1 MNKVTDF
8 LKQITID
15 KKNQGIQYAIEN
27 LRDFIKKNSL
37 TDETL
42 LRCVR
47 RICRFILERKSNLAD
62 WEKKQL
68 EDYL

>member
-37 TDETL
+37 IAELTQFLNFVGINDPL
-42 LRCVR
+42 KKVY
-47 RICRFILERKSNLAD
+47 SNF
-62 WEKKQL
+62 
-68 EDYL
+68 

>member
-37 TDETL
+37 TD
-42 LRCVR
+42 
-47 RICRFILERKSNLAD
+47 
-62 WEKKQL
+62 
-68 EDYL
+68 

>member
-42 LRCVR
+42 LSCVR
-47 RICRFILERKSNLAD
+47 RICRFILERNSNLGD
-62 WEKKQL
+62 
-68 EDYL
+68 DF